1 MIRSALI
8 VVVSAVLIACGPPR
22 TPTVDHVQLV
32 MPPQPVD
39 IESTAGPDG
48 VQARVFLYQGPNAQT
63 VLGDGRLDI
72 LLFDGR
78 LNQAGPKTDPVPLKV
93 WSYTPEQL
101 QRFQSQTIGLW
112 NYNLM
117 LLWGDA
123 RPTQNIVTVIARYTA
138 PSGQQ
143 VFSSPVQVPIR

>member
-1 MIRSALI
+1 MIRLAMVLVLAAL
-8 VVVSAVLIACGPPR
+8 LIACGPPR
-22 TPTVDHVQLV
+22 TPTVDHIQLV
-32 MPPQPVD
+32 MPPQPID
-39 IESTAGPDG
+39 MESTAGPDG

-72 LLFDGR
+72 MLFDGR
-78 LNQAGPKTDPVPLKV
+78 LKQTGGKADPTPLKT

-117 LLWGDA
+117 LLWQDDK
-123 RPTQNIVTVIARYTA
+123 PTKNVVTVIARYTA

-143 VFSSPVQVPIR
+143 IFSAPVQVPIR